1 MHGTGAVSKRKNMAQ
16 SRCIASRKTL
26 DIDCMFCFFPLI
38 HQAAVQEIRR
48 KKGGEGANA
57 CVITQRAIYPSQ

>member
-1 MHGTGAVSKRKNMAQ
+1 MEQVPFQNEKNMAQ
-16 SRCIASRKTL
+16 SLALLQKKTL
-26 DIDCMFCFFPLI
+26 DIDCVFCFFQLI